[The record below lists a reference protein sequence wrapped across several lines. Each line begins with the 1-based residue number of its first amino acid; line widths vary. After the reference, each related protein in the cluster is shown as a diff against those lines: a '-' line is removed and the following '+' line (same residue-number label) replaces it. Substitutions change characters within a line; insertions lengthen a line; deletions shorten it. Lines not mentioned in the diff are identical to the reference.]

1 MNDSCV
7 SGEKE
12 KGMEPTRGQAEAMHD
27 DYVIRNW
34 WNGEKEKYEEEQREA
49 NRVV

>member
-12 KGMEPTRGQAEAMHD
+12 KGMEPTRGQAEAAHD
-27 DYVIRNW
+27 DHVSRNW
-34 WNGEKEKYEEEQREA
+34 WNGEKEKYEEQQREKY
-49 NRVV
+49 RVV